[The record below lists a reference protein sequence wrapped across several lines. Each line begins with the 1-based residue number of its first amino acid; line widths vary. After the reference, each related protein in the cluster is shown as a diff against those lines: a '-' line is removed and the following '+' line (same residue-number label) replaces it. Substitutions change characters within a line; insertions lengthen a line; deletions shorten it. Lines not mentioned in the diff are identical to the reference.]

1 MFEEE
6 LEQEMNDIFH
16 YAVFLE
22 SYYKVKLNYS
32 SKKKNKELDYN
43 PEKYYERYNNI
54 VNCLN
59 KAVEDDIREKFE
71 KEDLYNEKIGIKE
84 KIFRKIESIKDK
96 L

>member
-16 YAVFLE
+16 HAVFLE
-22 SYYKVKLNYS
+22 SYYKVKSNYS
-32 SKKKNKELDYN
+32 SRKKNKELDYD
-43 PEKYYERYNNI
+43 PEEYYEKYNNI

-59 KAVEDDIREKFE
+59 KAVEGDIRERFE
-71 KEDLYNEKIGIKE
+71 KEDLYNEEVRIKE